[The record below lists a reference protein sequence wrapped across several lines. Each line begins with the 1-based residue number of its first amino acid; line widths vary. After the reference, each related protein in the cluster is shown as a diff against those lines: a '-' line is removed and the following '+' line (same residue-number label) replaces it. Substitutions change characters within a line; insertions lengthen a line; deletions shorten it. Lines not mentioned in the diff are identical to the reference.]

1 MCQEAASEVVRR
13 RNTSSDYISQV
24 LQQTSFVIWGLYLGN
39 VVFTVTRRIDYCFF
53 LRVLYCTHVPIYCW
67 LICQE
72 TVTDVVSAFPFCLTV
87 VI

>member
-1 MCQEAASEVVRR
+1 MRR
-13 RNTSSDYISQV
+13 RNTSSDYTSQV

-39 VVFTVTRRIDYCFF
+39 VVFTVTRRLDYCFF
-53 LRVLYCTHVPIYCW
+53 LRVLYCTHVPIYCE